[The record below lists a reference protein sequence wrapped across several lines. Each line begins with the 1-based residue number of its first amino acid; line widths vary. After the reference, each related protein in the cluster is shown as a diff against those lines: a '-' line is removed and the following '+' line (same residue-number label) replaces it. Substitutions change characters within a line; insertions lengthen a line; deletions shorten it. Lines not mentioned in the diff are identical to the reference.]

1 MWQLAYTELFFLNKL
16 WPDFQLTDL
25 IRIIK
30 DYKKRKKKFWSNLM
44 SANFKNRVL
53 TSVTLLFLLILIFN
67 FKFIQVSSLL
77 IIGIFSAIEFSRI
90 IKKYIKII
98 ILI

>member
-1 MWQLAYTELFFLNKL
+1 
-16 WPDFQLTDL
+16 
-25 IRIIK
+25 
-30 DYKKRKKKFWSNLM
+30 M

-90 IKKYIKII
+90 IKKI
-98 ILI
+98 